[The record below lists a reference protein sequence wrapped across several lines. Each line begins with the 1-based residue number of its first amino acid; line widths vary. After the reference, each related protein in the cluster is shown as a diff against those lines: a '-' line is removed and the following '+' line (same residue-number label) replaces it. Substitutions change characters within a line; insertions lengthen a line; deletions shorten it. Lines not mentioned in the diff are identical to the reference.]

1 MGKEGVFLQ
10 RTESNVLVCVS
21 KGAPV
26 ALQKASSLWVRD
38 LYSVFLK
45 AFSPT
50 ETMSKLQGRM

>member
-1 MGKEGVFLQ
+1 M
-10 RTESNVLVCVS
+10 CVS
-21 KGAPV
+21 KGATV
-26 ALQKASSLWVRD
+26 ALQKASSLGVRD